1 MDSLGELRM
10 GQNFDEFINY
20 CYSKILGRVPDSEG
34 KEHYIDLLNKG
45 VPKHEVLVSFLNSN
59 EYAGRLKNPSVE
71 PHESLKSEQNFDEF
85 ISYCYSR
92 ILGRIPDPEGRE
104 YYTKILNEG
113 TPKHEILVSFLN
125 SDEYAERVKYLMSP
139 TIKFAPPGHFY
150 SPLTNLDDILDLYQK
165 IDKFRNPT
173 GIEINGDKQIELLK
187 QFQKYISVIPFGDG
201 FKQNNTRYFFNG
213 DEWYSYGDAIV
224 LFCMINYFKPKRLI
238 EVGSGYSSTVTL
250 DTCELLNLKTKIT
263 FIEPYPELVLSLLS
277 DRDDPDKLLLRKGV
291 QTVDLSFFEELN
303 SGDILFVDS
312 SHVVKFGSDV
322 LFILTEVLPRL
333 KPGVIIHFH
342 DIFWPFEYPIEW
354 LEQGSAWNEAYF
366 LKALLIN
373 NKNYEILYF
382 NDYMGQMNHDLVKE
396 YMPLALKNSGCGIW
410 LKKLESESSVV

>member
-1 MDSLGELRM
+1 M
-10 GQNFDEFINY
+10 
-20 CYSKILGRVPDSEG
+20 
-34 KEHYIDLLNKG
+34 
-45 VPKHEVLVSFLNSN
+45 VS
-59 EYAGRLKNPSVE
+59 
-71 PHESLKSEQNFDEF
+71 
-85 ISYCYSR
+85 SR
-92 ILGRIPDPEGRE
+92 TIP
-104 YYTKILNEG
+104 
-113 TPKHEILVSFLN
+113 
-125 SDEYAERVKYLMSP
+125 
-139 TIKFAPPGHFY
+139 
-150 SPLTNLDDILDLYQK
+150 
-165 IDKFRNPT
+165 
-173 GIEINGDKQIELLK
+173 GI
-187 QFQKYISVIPFGDG
+187 
-201 FKQNNTRYFFNG
+201 FFNG